1 MIECFILTDIGSGSI
16 AEIFF
21 SGDVKNMLQD
31 VKTVTAQSQEKKTTD
46 RRISKGRRLL
56 YRAEAFAAGLIT
68 GLSVTLGFPSFM
80 CGAAAALAGDYS
92 PAVFLGTLL
101 AFLLNRGLEAGIVQI
116 CSVLVIT
123 AIHFIDPFGDRRDE
137 PVYRSLVVTGTLML
151 FSCVVTAAIPGDFY
165 IASMRM
171 INSLLAGCTVFI
183 AKSVIGARQRSGV
196 YDLTGMNGVFIG
208 MLGIV
213 TIGVL
218 ASVNIFTVNLGRT
231 LGAFI
236 LLQSAKRYRSF
247 GGAVAGALTACGVMT
262 CDPSLARNTLLLA
275 TAGLICGAFV
285 QFGTLAS
292 VMTFLVSALI
302 SLVAVGVNADT
313 YHMFADVVLGSVMF
327 ILMPAD
333 KVKRL
338 GKRISGF
345 RSTPE
350 IVGHTTA
357 ARLAMAG
364 RTLGEIRRR
373 LDMVTVAMDKNACSR
388 SAASEVK
395 RCVCADCP
403 SCLLCFEKK
412 EGTEEAFARLQAVLD
427 SEGEVMVSHAR
438 AAVRCCDR
446 PELLAAAFTDMGRR
460 ILEDKAENIRMR
472 ELRGMLTDQLMSME
486 EMLSD
491 LSFRSSRVRSIDPGL
506 SSRVREQLAAMGC
519 RGAKVCVYVDE
530 DLCRRADAF
539 INGEFTGDIVR
550 LTASVSSILDC
561 DMGLPDLSGEDG
573 VTRISF
579 AELPAY
585 SAETSVFTASAGGE
599 YSGDSFDIFDLEGS
613 EKYLILSDGMGTGKR
628 ARLDSSFTVSLC
640 RKLLTS
646 GLSMTTV
653 HRLVG
658 TMLRVKG
665 WEESFATMDMLKLDL
680 CGGRASLL
688 KAGAVRSWLCR
699 DGSAMAVG
707 GQSFPPGILSDCIPD
722 KSDIKLFD
730 GDIIIMTTDGADDE
744 TADLLAQTAA
754 AGEFTDLDQLV
765 RVIGGIAI
773 ERRKGGRG
781 DDLTILAAR
790 IGMRKE

>member
-1 MIECFILTDIGSGSI
+1 
-16 AEIFF
+16 
-21 SGDVKNMLQD
+21 MLQD
-31 VKTVTAQSQEKKTTD
+31 VKTVTARAKEHRVGRTPVSK
-46 RRISKGRRLL
+46 RRQLL
-56 YRAEAFAAGLIT
+56 YKAEAFAAGTIT

-80 CGAAAALAGDYS
+80 CAAAAALAGDYS

-116 CSVLVIT
+116 CATLVIT
-123 AIHFIDPFGDRRDE
+123 AIHFIDPFGERRDE
-137 PVYRSLVVTGTLML
+137 PVYRSLVVTGALML

-165 IASMRM
+165 VASMRM

-183 AKSVIGARQRSGV
+183 TKTVIRGGRRSGV

-213 TIGVL
+213 IVSIL
-218 ASVNIFTVNLGRT
+218 ASVSIFAVNLGRT

-247 GGAVAGALTACGVMT
+247 GGAVAGALTACGVMI

-292 VMTFLVSALI
+292 VLTFLVSSLI

-313 YHMFADVVLGSVMF
+313 YYMFADIALGSVMF
-327 ILMPAD
+327 IIVPAD
-333 KVKRL
+333 KVKRF

-345 RSTPE
+345 RGTPE
-350 IVGHTTA
+350 IVGQTTA

-373 LDMVTVAMDKNACSR
+373 LDMVTVAMDKNTSSR
-388 SAASEVK
+388 RAAAEVR
-395 RCVCADCP
+395 RCVCDDCP
-403 SCLLCFEKK
+403 SCRLCFEKN
-412 EGTEEAFARLQAVLD
+412 GSTEQAFETLQTILD
-427 SEGEVMVSHAR
+427 SEGAVTCEHIR
-438 AAVRCCDR
+438 AAVKCCDR
-446 PELLAAAFTDMGRR
+446 PELLAEAFTDLGKR

-472 ELRGMLTDQLMSME
+472 ELRGMLTDQLLSME
-486 EMLSD
+486 EILGD

-506 SSRVREQLAAMGC
+506 SARVREQFAAMGY

-539 INGEFTGDIVR
+539 VNGEFAGDIIK
-550 LTASVSSILDC
+550 LTASVSSLLDC
-561 DMGLPDLSGEDG
+561 DMGLPDVSGEDG

-585 SAETSVFTASAGGE
+585 SAETAVFAASAGGE
-599 YSGDSFDIFDLEGS
+599 YSGDSCDIFELGGS

-628 ARLDSSFTVSLC
+628 ARLDSSFTVNLS
-640 RKLLTS
+640 RKLLIS

-653 HRLVG
+653 HRLLN

-688 KAGAVRSWLCR
+688 KAGAVKSWLCR
-699 DGSAMAVG
+699 DGAVMEIG
-707 GQSFPPGILSDCIPD
+707 GQSFPAGILTDCIPD
-722 KSDIKLFD
+722 RSDIKLFD
-730 GDIIIMTTDGADDE
+730 GDLILMTSDGADDE
-744 TADLLAQTAA
+744 TAELLAQTAA

-765 RVIGGIAI
+765 RVMGGIAI

-781 DDLTILAAR
+781 DDLTIIAAR
-790 IGMRKE
+790 IGSRQE